1 MKHRWQNID
10 LFMYMY
16 LLIYIYLF
24 IINLNID
31 FTEVTFRL
39 SGNGTE
45 IQKETQ
51 HWKVFLP
58 YFVHLYFFW
67 IDELN
72 VFDLALTYICAVYTY
87 SDFLYSMLSFWV
99 QLHGAEWV

>member
-1 MKHRWQNID
+1 MDEMRALKNIQTIIGYKYFFPMKHRWQNID

-51 HWKVFLP
+51 HWKVVLP
-58 YFVHLYFFW
+58 YLF
-67 IDELN
+67 I
-72 VFDLALTYICAVYTY
+72 YI
-87 SDFLYSMLSFWV
+87 SF
-99 QLHGAEWV
+99 G